1 MKEAI
6 AKAFNEIYF
15 EESESDSKLTTIQ
28 VKAEERVWMF
38 DRYSPYTSPLSWK
51 KAEAKFL
58 SMLTEEQRKAITITY
73 DSEEY
78 PDVEEHDEEREWIE
92 MTVTFLN

>member
-6 AKAFNEIYF
+6 VKAFNDIYF
-15 EESESDSKLTTIQ
+15 EEHESDSKLTTIQ

-38 DRYSPYTSPLSWK
+38 DRYSPYSSPLSWK
-51 KAEAKFL
+51 SAEAKFL
-58 SMLTEEQRKAITITY
+58 SMLTEEQRKSIKITY
-73 DSEEY
+73 TSEEY
-78 PDVEEHDEEREWIE
+78 ADVEEHDEERECVE